1 MMHRVQF
8 EQWVPFGIERVFLF
22 FANPENLPRIMPPE
36 NGTELVRLNLIP
48 PPDSTRERP
57 IQPASANQG
66 PLAGA
71 GSEVVTS
78 FRVLP
83 FLPLRAQWIALISEF
98 EWNHHFADTQKKGPF
113 KSFLHR
119 HQLRAE
125 VRDGSEGTVVCDQ
138 IDYEV
143 GWGWLGELANKL
155 FIRRQMRRTFAYRQQ
170 ELHALLQ

>member
-1 MMHRVQF
+1 MHRVQF
-8 EQWVPFGIERVFLF
+8 EQWVPVGIERVFLF

-48 PPDSTRERP
+48 PPDSRRGRP
-57 IQPASANQG
+57 LQPASANQG

-83 FLPLRAQWIALISEF
+83 FLPLRARWIALIAEF

-119 HQLRAE
+119 HQLRTE
-125 VRDGSEGTVVCDQ
+125 VRDGIEGTVVCDQ

-143 GWGWLGELANKL
+143 GWGWLGEWANKL

-170 ELHALLQ
+170 GLQARLQ